1 MPLYTVHAPPTLP
14 GDGAPDP
21 LAYIFVKEG
30 FSWPALLIAELW
42 LLFRRMW
49 IVFFAYVA
57 VALVLTAI
65 NRQVGG
71 PLPGV
76 FLVLAHFVF
85 AMEGNQ
91 LRRWTL
97 RRRGYRLVDVV
108 EGASLYEAELRFFLD
123 WPDEAAP
130 RPPPAPEPPKPLILP
145 PPAAPSAESG
155 EVVGLFPAPGGR
167 A

>member
-1 MPLYTVHAPPTLP
+1 MGYV
-14 GDGAPDP
+14 
-21 LAYIFVKEG
+21 FVKEG
-30 FSWPALLIAELW
+30 FSWPAFFIAELW

-57 VALVLTAI
+57 VALALTAI
-65 NRQVGG
+65 GQRMGG

-76 FLVLAHFVF
+76 FLALAHFVF

-108 EGASLYEAELRFFLD
+108 EGARLYEAETALL
-123 WPDEAAP
+123 P
-130 RPPPAPEPPKPLILP
+130 RLAGRGDRRRRPAPEPPRPAVAP
-145 PPAAPSAESG
+145 PQANRRPRPG
-155 EVVGLFPAPGGR
+155 DVVGLFPAPGGR
-167 A
+167 T

>member
-1 MPLYTVHAPPTLP
+1 MGYV
-14 GDGAPDP
+14 
-21 LAYIFVKEG
+21 FVKEG

-65 NRQVGG
+65 DQQVGG

-76 FLVLAHFVF
+76 FLALAHFVF
-85 AMEGNQ
+85 ALEGNQ

-108 EGASLYEAELRFFLD
+108 EGARLYEAELRFFLD
-123 WPDEAAP
+123 WPDEA
-130 RPPPAPEPPKPLILP
+130 PPPPDAGAAEAARSYRRRPE
-145 PPAAPSAESG
+145 PSAESG

>member
-21 LAYIFVKEG
+21 MGYVFVKEG
-30 FSWPALLIAELW
+30 FCWPAFFIAELW

-49 IVFFAYVA
+49 IVFFAYIIVA
-57 VALVLTAI
+57 AVLTAI
-65 NRQVGG
+65 GERTGG
-71 PLPGV
+71 PLPGL
-76 FLVLAHFVF
+76 FLALAHFVF

-108 EGASLYEAELRFFLD
+108 EGDRLYEAELRFFLD
-123 WPDEAAP
+123 WPGEA
-130 RPPPAPEPPKPLILP
+130 PPATPAPEPPKPTVVP
-145 PPAAPSAESG
+145 PPAGLSAESG

-167 A
+167 S